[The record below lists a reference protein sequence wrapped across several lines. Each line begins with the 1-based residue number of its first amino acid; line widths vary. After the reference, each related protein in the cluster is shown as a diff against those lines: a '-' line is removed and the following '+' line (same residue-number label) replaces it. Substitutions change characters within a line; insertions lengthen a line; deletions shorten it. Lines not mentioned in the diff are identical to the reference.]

1 LTPEGELL
9 VNEVAPRPHNSGHW
23 TIEGAYT
30 SQFEQHLRGIMDLP
44 LGSTQLKA
52 PSVMVNLVGAEG
64 HTGPVRY
71 DKMEETLAMP
81 GVYPHI
87 YGKKETRPF
96 RKMGH
101 VTVVSE
107 KLEDA
112 RAMAETVKNDLR
124 VISH

>member
-1 LTPEGELL
+1 
-9 VNEVAPRPHNSGHW
+9 
-23 TIEGAYT
+23 
-30 SQFEQHLRGIMDLP
+30 MDLP

-101 VTVVSE
+101 VTVVSD
-107 KLEDA
+107 KLDEA
-112 RAMAETVKNDLR
+112 RQLAEEVKGNLS